1 MRSIR
6 FGMGANKIASGRR
19 PSMEM
24 ITTRRVEGTGVSV
37 CVAVGVSVG
46 VAVAVSVAVA
56 VAVNVAVAV
65 CVEVGV
71 KVDVYV
77 GVGGAKGNPT
87 TVGIWHASRLSNK
100 KTERNALGGC

>member
-1 MRSIR
+1 MRPMR

-24 ITTRRVEGTGVSV
+24 ITTRRVEGRGVGV
-37 CVAVGVSVG
+37 CVGVDVSVG

-65 CVEVGV
+65 CVAVGV
-71 KVDVYV
+71 NVEVDVE
-77 GVGGAKGNPT
+77 VGGAKGNPAR
-87 TVGIWHASRLSNK
+87 VGTWQASRISNNETQK
-100 KTERNALGGC
+100 SALRV